1 MSWFSRDKSIDN
13 NSQKELF
20 PELLVGLNDN
30 QKEAVTSTE
39 GYVRI
44 IAGAGSGKT
53 KTLANRYAYIVKA
66 LGISP
71 SNILCVTF
79 TNKAAQEM
87 KNRVRKLLN
96 SGAINDLICTYHG
109 FCVRVLR
116 EDIHKLSY
124 PSGFTILDTE
134 DQKSILKEIYEE
146 LGLKQADITYKKV
159 LEHIFWLK
167 GWTPYIECLIDVA
180 NQEKQREYIQ
190 EYVGVDL
197 ENPKWENLGQL
208 SSIIAV
214 KYILKQKKDFALD
227 FEDLILFVLYIF
239 HKYPDVLAKW
249 QNRLDYIMVDETQD
263 NSGTQWG
270 LVELLQG
277 IHKNLFVVGDPDQ
290 CIYSW
295 RGANPKGLVNFDSKY
310 KPCKTVILNQ
320 NYRSTPD
327 ILNVANSIIKNNT
340 GRIEKDLFT
349 TKANNL
355 KVLHFHGKN
364 EFEEGEWI
372 AKTCIKKLNEGYKLS
387 DIAILYRATHT
398 SRFVEQAMLKH
409 KLPYVIYGGIRFFER
424 KEIKDTLA
432 YLRMLD
438 KADDYS
444 FKRVINTPSRKLG
457 KVFTDNLKTLAESE
471 NATMFETL
479 QKYVDDSRFNRP
491 GAHDFIALINDLKG
505 KIHELSVSDL
515 TQEVLTKS
523 GLMDAIRTD
532 GDQDRINNL
541 EELMGSMRLYEKD
554 NEHEEDASL
563 TKYLQDI
570 ALFTNLDYKEETD
583 HIKLMTI
590 HQAKGLEF
598 PVVFVIGMYEGTFPN
613 HRSIREMK
621 ERGLQEE
628 RRLAYVAITRA
639 EQELFLTES
648 EGFNFINNSQKYP
661 SRFIFEIKKNLLVRD
676 GVLSKEMEKE
686 SKEYIQSINEEIFSD
701 GIAIPIDTK
710 VNHSVFGEGTVTD
723 VDEISDSLTVTFSN
737 GTSRHF
743 SLKQSFKILERVSGE
758 INEVA
763 RQKMAKQ
770 IAKENKEFKAMLL
783 ASGIDPQSDIF
794 KSMLNAAGI
803 DSNK

>member
-1 MSWFSRDKSIDN
+1 MKFGRLSKDKYATGGDS
-13 NSQKELF
+13 SELF
-20 PELLVGLNDN
+20 PELSAGLNDN
-30 QKEAVTSTE
+30 QKEAVKSTE

-71 SNILCVTF
+71 ANLLCVTF

-96 SGAINDLICTYHG
+96 AGAINDLICTYHG

-124 PSGFTILDTE
+124 PAGFTILDTE
-134 DQKSILKEIYEE
+134 DQKGILSEIYEE
-146 LGLKQADITYKKV
+146 LGLKQADITYKQALAFIGKSK
-159 LEHIFWLK
+159 FD
-167 GWTPYIECLIDVA
+167 TPYIEHLADISDDTKQ
-180 NQEKQREYIQ
+180 QEF
-190 EYVGVDL
+190 VGATPDL
-197 ENPKWENLGQL
+197 AWKIFCN
-208 SSIIAV
+208 
-214 KYILKQKKDFALD
+214 YILKQKKSFSLD
-227 FEDLILFVLYIF
+227 FDDLMLFVLYIF
-239 HKYPDVLAKW
+239 AKYPDVLSKW
-249 QNRLDYIMVDETQD
+249 QGRLDYIMVDETQD
-263 NSGTQWG
+263 NSVHQWQ
-270 LVELLQG
+270 LVDMLQG
-277 IHKNLFVVGDPDQ
+277 VHKNLFIVGDPDQ

-295 RGANPKGLVNFDSKY
+295 RGAVPEAVVRFDENY
-310 KPCKTVILNQ
+310 APCKTVILDQ

-327 ILNVANSIIKNNT
+327 ILEVANSIIKNNA
-340 GRIEKDLFT
+340 GRIEKELFT
-349 TKANNL
+349 TKKNSL

-372 AKTCIKKLNEGYKLS
+372 AKTCIRKLGEGHKLS
-387 DIAILYRATHT
+387 DIAVLYRATHT

-444 FKRVINTPSRKLG
+444 FKRIINTPSRKLG
-457 KVFTDNLKTLAESE
+457 KVFTDNLRILAENE
-471 NATMFETL
+471 NTTLFETL
-479 QKYVDDSRFNRP
+479 QKHADDNRFNRP
-491 GAHDFIALINDLKG
+491 GARDFIALINNLKS
-505 KIHELSVSDL
+505 KVHALSVSDL
-515 TQEVLTKS
+515 TQEVLVKS

-554 NEHEEDASL
+554 NQHEEDNSL

-570 ALFTNLDYKEETD
+570 ALFTNVDYKEETD

-598 PVVFVIGMYEGTFPN
+598 PVVFVIGMYEGTFPS
-613 HRSIREMK
+613 HRSIREMR

-648 EGFNFINNSQKYP
+648 EGFNFINGSQKYP
-661 SRFIFEIKKNLLVRD
+661 SRFIFEIKKSLLVRD

-686 SKEYIQSINEEIFSD
+686 AKEYIAALDEEIFSTVETD
-701 GIAIPIDTK
+701 IQIGTTVK
-710 VNHSVFGEGTVTD
+710 HRVFGEGVVTEL
-723 VDEISDSLTVTFSN
+723 DEINDYITINFSDN
-737 GTSRHF
+737 NTSRHF
-743 SLKQSFKILERVSGE
+743 SIKQVGHVLELTHPQE
-758 INEVA
+758 EV
-763 RQKMAKQ
+763 
-770 IAKENKEFKAMLL
+770 L
-783 ASGIDPQSDIF
+783 
-794 KSMLNAAGI
+794 
-803 DSNK
+803 